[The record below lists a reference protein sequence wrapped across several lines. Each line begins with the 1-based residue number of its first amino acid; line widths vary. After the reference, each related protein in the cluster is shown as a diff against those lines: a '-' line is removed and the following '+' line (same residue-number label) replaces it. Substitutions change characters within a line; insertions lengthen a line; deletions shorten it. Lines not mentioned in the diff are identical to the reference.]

1 MNITEYCEKFMSNR
15 ERPIQRRVWDDVD
28 FQEARSAV
36 YIIGKHLEPAFSI
49 DDYNRAEYSSIL
61 KWALGNKGELDPC
74 KGLYLYGNTGTGKTM
89 LVTIMRHISRYYGT
103 GLVNECDVNVS
114 YLIDKTARADEIC
127 DDYAETGDIS
137 QWVKYPSLCINDL
150 GSEPAETVY
159 MGNRRRVLR
168 SILEQRADRADRM
181 TIITSNFPPDS
192 DDFVQMYGH
201 RVRSRIQQ
209 MCNVV
214 FLDGPDRRNN

>member
-1 MNITEYCEKFMSNR
+1 MNTSIEEYIKTHMPLGQ
-15 ERPIQRRVWDDVD
+15 RPLKRNPVEVD
-28 FQEARSAV
+28 MEEAWGAV
-36 YIIGKHLEPAFSI
+36 NTIGKYLTPDFVI
-49 DDYNRAEYSSIL
+49 DNDNRKAYTDVLRWCIGKE
-61 KWALGNKGELDPC
+61 GNLDPN

-89 LVTIMRHISRYYGT
+89 MMAIIRILCNYYRAGFT
-103 GLVNECDVNVS
+103 YADRGS

-127 DDYAETGDIS
+127 DDYAEEGELS

>member
-1 MNITEYCEKFMSNR
+1 MPLGQRPLRRTEVE
-15 ERPIQRRVWDDVD
+15 VD
-28 FQEARSAV
+28 IEEAWGAV
-36 YIIGKHLEPAFSI
+36 MTIGRYLTPDFTI
-49 DDYNRAEYSSIL
+49 DKNNQHTYNAVLR
-61 KWALGNKGELDPC
+61 WALNVEGELDPN

-89 LVTIMRHISRYYGT
+89 MMTIIRILCGYYQSGFT
-103 GLVNECDVNVS
+103 FTNNGS
-114 YLIDKTARADEIC
+114 YLIEKTVRADEIC
-127 DDYAETGDIS
+127 DDYADEGDLS